1 VSGRALRFKCFKGVI
16 VQVFRTASWQVA
28 IVSSNANNGTN
39 AGGFYWNLNNDS
51 SNLNRNIG
59 THLADAEMWHKTPAL
74 MGEYGNPILLGSVSE
89 QQGGHQ
95 Q

>member
-1 VSGRALRFKCFKGVI
+1 MFEGVI
-16 VQVFRTASWQVA
+16 VQAIRVNSWQVTLFG
-28 IVSSNANNGTN
+28 SNANNGAN

-59 THLADAEMWHKTPAL
+59 THLAVAEMWHKTPAL
-74 MGEYGNPILLGSVSE
+74 TGEYGNPILLGSASE

-95 Q
+95 R

>member
-1 VSGRALRFKCFKGVI
+1 MNSPDKFEDIGTRVKNTAFGGVI
-16 VQVFRTASWQVA
+16 GGALPLV
-28 IVSSNANNGTN
+28 G
-39 AGGFYWNLNNDS
+39 AGYSKVKKLPMFNNDS